1 MSIVLI
7 GSTSGSCTLQEQAVA
22 GTTTLTLPTTSG
34 TVALTSDIVVPTT
47 LYAIGTYITGRP
59 SNLTNYAVDST
70 IAGSSLYTAPPGA
83 EFQTGSTFRIYSSL
97 ASGVVTLAG
106 TLINTGTWRCVSNA
120 FGNGSYSFVGLWV
133 RIS

>member
-1 MSIVLI
+1 M

-34 TVALTSDIVVPTT
+34 TVALTSDIPAPPTT
-47 LYAIGTYITGRP
+47 LYAIGTYVTARP
-59 SNLTNYAVDST
+59 ANKTNYAVDST

-83 EFQTGSTFRIYSSL
+83 EWVGTTNFYVYSYSNSNAYLITG
-97 ASGVVTLAG
+97 V
-106 TLINTGTWRCVSNA
+106 LINTGTWRCVSPA
-120 FGNGSYSFVGLWV
+120 YGNGTAGFVGLWV